1 MAGGYTKAVLNKL
14 NKTGMVQLYMKTES
28 NMGANITTLTND
40 IKDVMDYFKSLE
52 EEIAIVKNQT
62 INWFIIWEKMKE
74 RTGQVLITSS
84 MNV

>member
-1 MAGGYTKAVLNKL
+1 MSNCLLSKKSSFYLSVGTGMAGGYTKAVLNKL
-14 NKTGMVQLYMKTES
+14 NRTGMVQLYMKTES

-62 INWFIIWEKMKE
+62 IN
-74 RTGQVLITSS
+74 
-84 MNV
+84 

>member
-1 MAGGYTKAVLNKL
+1 MLKKL
-14 NKTGMVQLYMKTES
+14 NKTEMIQLYMKTES

-62 INWFIIWEKMKE
+62 IN
-74 RTGQVLITSS
+74 
-84 MNV
+84 